1 VSGSYRPLF
10 AFANIAADASQTHW
24 VNIAFTWVYLTFLM
38 LQASVRPGGNR
49 RNVDDM
55 TVCAGSGEPTERG
68 KGLVSAD
75 ALVSS
80 HADQQLNVVRVY
92 AVLSLYLIVCSVLLS
107 VVAFKVCMT
116 TTYFESY

>member
-1 VSGSYRPLF
+1 
-10 AFANIAADASQTHW
+10 
-24 VNIAFTWVYLTFLM
+24 
-38 LQASVRPGGNR
+38 
-49 RNVDDM
+49 M

-80 HADQQLNVVRVY
+80 HADQQLKVVRVY

-107 VVAFKVCMT
+107 VVAFKVRMT
-116 TTYFESY
+116 TTYFEAY